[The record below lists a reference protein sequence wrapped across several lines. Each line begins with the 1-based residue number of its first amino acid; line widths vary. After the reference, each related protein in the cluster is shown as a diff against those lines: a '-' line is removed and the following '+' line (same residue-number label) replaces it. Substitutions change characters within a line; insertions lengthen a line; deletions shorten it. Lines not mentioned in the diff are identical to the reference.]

1 MLCHVLLFI
10 GGLTSNVLEPAE
22 DQMILVCVLMRELP
36 VCRSFP
42 SSFCR
47 VCTYLKDL
55 FLLYNPTGF
64 LGRTKTT
71 TDIVFQKLA
80 AVSIKDGLV

>member
-1 MLCHVLLFI
+1 MNDCHVASRVVVHLRF
-10 GGLTSNVLEPAE
+10 EFKYFRAE

-36 VCRSFP
+36 VCRSF
-42 SSFCR
+42 SSS
-47 VCTYLKDL
+47 VWHLKDV
-55 FLLYNPTGF
+55 FLQFSGF

-71 TDIVFQKLA
+71 TDIAFQKLA

>member
-1 MLCHVLLFI
+1 MNDCHVASRVVVHLRF
-10 GGLTSNVLEPAE
+10 EFKYFRAE

-36 VCRSFP
+36 VRRSF
-42 SSFCR
+42 SSS
-47 VCTYLKDL
+47 VWHLKDV
-55 FLLYNPTGF
+55 FLRCNPTGF

-71 TDIVFQKLA
+71 TDIAFQKLA